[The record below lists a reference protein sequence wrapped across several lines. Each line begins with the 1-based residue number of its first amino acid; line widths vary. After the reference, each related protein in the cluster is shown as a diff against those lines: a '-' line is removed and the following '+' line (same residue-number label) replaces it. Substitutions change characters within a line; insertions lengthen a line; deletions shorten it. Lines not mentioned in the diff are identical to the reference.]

1 MRTILAVL
9 LLATIGCSGSP
20 TEPKGVRTVTL
31 RFGETASVSGA
42 RITFTDVTDS
52 RCPKEVVCAWEGDA
66 AIRLESGSE
75 SVVLHSNATAGV
87 TAANLGGVHITL
99 TGVRP
104 ERLTL
109 DEPRKSEYL
118 VTLRVAG

>member
-1 MRTILAVL
+1 MRTLLAVL
-9 LLATIGCSGSP
+9 LLGTIGCTGSP
-20 TEPKGVRTVTL
+20 TEPAGVRTVTL
-31 RFGETASVSGA
+31 RFGETASVSGT

-52 RCPKEVVCAWEGDA
+52 RCAKDVVCAWAGDA

-87 TAANLGGVHITL
+87 TAANLAGVHITL
-99 TGVRP
+99 IGVRP

-109 DEPRKSEYL
+109 DEPKKREYL
-118 VTLRVAG
+118 VTLRVSG

>member
-20 TEPKGVRTVTL
+20 TEPVGIRTVTL
-31 RFGETASVSGA
+31 RFGETTSISGA

-52 RCPKEVVCAWEGDA
+52 RCAKDVVCAWAGDA
-66 AIRLESGSE
+66 AIRLESGSD

-87 TAANLGGVHITL
+87 TAANLSGVHITL
-99 TGVRP
+99 LGVRP

-118 VTLRVAG
+118 VTLRVSG